1 MRSPRP
7 GVAGQ
12 RRRRVT
18 SSMAACWR
26 SASRRR
32 GNLVGVVCLARG
44 RSSRRWAHDPISHA
58 PAPLSW
64 RIWILEQRSNLPS
77 QGEGKR
83 SDSHVCPTV
92 SGMLLKYRPFQSPL
106 DQYGFEELNVE
117 TMEDKVSIVQE
128 NKGGV
133 GWDVCFAGPDHGG
146 VLGLGRSNDGEVAIA
161 GN

>member
-83 SDSHVCPTV
+83 S
-92 SGMLLKYRPFQSPL
+92 LL
-106 DQYGFEELNVE
+106 DI
-117 TMEDKVSIVQE
+117 DI
-128 NKGGV
+128 
-133 GWDVCFAGPDHGG
+133 
-146 VLGLGRSNDGEVAIA
+146 AI
-161 GN
+161 

>member
-1 MRSPRP
+1 MVCQSRDPSNQTSAFSCPE
-7 GVAGQ
+7 
-12 RRRRVT
+12 T
-18 SSMAACWR
+18 SSM
-26 SASRRR
+26 
-32 GNLVGVVCLARG
+32 
-44 RSSRRWAHDPISHA
+44 
-58 PAPLSW
+58 
-64 RIWILEQRSNLPS
+64 
-77 QGEGKR
+77 
-83 SDSHVCPTV
+83 
-92 SGMLLKYRPFQSPL
+92 YRPFQSPL